1 VLVGAGTLRGD
12 NPRLLVNSP
21 LRRAE
26 RLALGLPAHP
36 MRVVLSGGGELDP
49 GLRFWHH
56 GDERL
61 VYAPDR
67 ALPRLKALDGLAE
80 VVGTGPELDLGAVL
94 DDLGTRGVR
103 RLMVEGGSSV
113 HTQFLSQGLA
123 DEIQLA
129 VAPFFVG
136 VDAAPRFVN
145 AGRFP
150 QDALHRMILAETRTV
165 GDIALLRYLVPR
177 PTDPSRL
184 NEADRRR
191 LARAVEL
198 SRSCPPSET
207 AYSVGALIVA
217 EDGTEL
223 ARGHSRESGPT
234 VHAEE
239 AALAKTDPADPRL
252 RGATL
257 YSTLEPCSA
266 RASSPTP
273 CAQLVLAAGIP
284 RVVLAWREPPR
295 FVADCQGVELLEQ
308 AGVTVLEC
316 PELAAEAREVNAHLN

>member
-1 VLVGAGTLRGD
+1 MF
-12 NPRLLVNSP
+12 
-21 LRRAE
+21 
-26 RLALGLPAHP
+26 LPA
-36 MRVVLSGGGELDP
+36 
-49 GLRFWHH
+49 
-56 GDERL
+56 
-61 VYAPDR
+61 
-67 ALPRLKALDGLAE
+67 
-80 VVGTGPELDLGAVL
+80 
-94 DDLGTRGVR
+94 
-103 RLMVEGGSSV
+103 
-113 HTQFLSQGLA
+113 GLA

-177 PTDPSRL
+177 PTDPTRL

-198 SRSCPPSET
+198 SRHCPPSET

-223 ARGHSRESGPT
+223 ARGYSRETGPT
-234 VHAEE
+234 VHAEQ
-239 AALAKTDPADPRL
+239 AALARIDPDDPRL
-252 RGATL
+252 RRATL
-257 YSTLEPCSA
+257 YTTLEPCSA

-316 PELAAEAREVNAHLN
+316 PELAAEAREVNAHLG